1 MSSNQK
7 TVLYRPAAAAT
18 AVLEDRD
25 GPTGD
30 EDTEDNTNEE
40 NKITTVMFMSSLLY
54 NLS

>member
-40 NKITTVMFMSSLLY
+40 KKITTIMFMFFSTL
-54 NLS
+54 